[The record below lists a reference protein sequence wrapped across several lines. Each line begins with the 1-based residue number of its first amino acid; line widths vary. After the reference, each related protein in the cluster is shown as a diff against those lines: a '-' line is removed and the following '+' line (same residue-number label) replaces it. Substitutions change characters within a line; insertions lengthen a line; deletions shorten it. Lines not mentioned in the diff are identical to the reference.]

1 MRLSNLKP
9 HQKMVLKFPILLC
22 IIKQWSLMETI
33 RFCSMPTEVLKF
45 RNCLVIRQLQAFH
58 GWRRA
63 EFMYLPI
70 CVEAVNSVQ
79 NGIRRDLKRT
89 GSWFMTIFMRLP
101 KISLQKKSHP
111 PKSWAFMAAAMEDC
125 LLAWHSHSAPICTM
139 LLFVQC
145 PCWICSATTSFLPVQ
160 AGWQSTE
167 TPIFPKSGNT

>member
-1 MRLSNLKP
+1 
-9 HQKMVLKFPILLC
+9 
-22 IIKQWSLMETI
+22 METI

-101 KISLQKKSHP
+101 KISLQKITS
-111 PKSWAFMAAAMEDC
+111 PKKLGIYGGSNGGLLVGVAFTQRPDLYHAVV
-125 LLAWHSHSAPICTM
+125 
-139 LLFVQC
+139 VQC
-145 PCWICSATTSFLPVQ
+145 PCWICSATTSF
-160 AGWQSTE
+160 AGASWMAEYGNPDIPQEWQYISRYS
-167 TPIFPKSGNT
+167 PITI